1 LLSYIFRGEKFRP
14 TFSRLGEI
22 RSHLTETPF
31 LLLTA
36 TLTKEI
42 LLSVCKKLHIEHPA
56 IVAKSPERYLQ
67 HHTNHLSA

>member
-1 LLSYIFRGEKFRP
+1 MILGRP
-14 TFSRLGEI
+14 PSKNVSVDPDFQPRW
-22 RSHLTETPF
+22 PF

-56 IVAKSPERYLQ
+56 IVAKFPERYLQ
-67 HHTNHLSA
+67 HHTNYLSA